1 MSLLSYLNS
10 RKALKS
16 TQNRNIEL
24 NQISASEKKSS
35 LLNHLQEAQV
45 CSQKA
50 KVQIRNTEINIA
62 CIEKIMSELFPE
74 KKDEIQVSR
83 NNLNSQKEFL
93 DNLEEKIKAEYNAIK
108 EMNINENPNTYEQKS
123 PEITLLK
130 NESKFRMDL
139 AESLC
144 ESIEKA
150 YGDILEKSSLLR
162 TEKFSNKPIN
172 RPENTSVQN

>member
-1 MSLLSYLNS
+1 
-10 RKALKS
+10 
-16 TQNRNIEL
+16 
-24 NQISASEKKSS
+24 
-35 LLNHLQEAQV
+35 
-45 CSQKA
+45 
-50 KVQIRNTEINIA
+50 
-62 CIEKIMSELFPE
+62 MSELFPE